1 MIEFQVGRLR
11 QEGTIRSPLDALVR
25 TVGKLAVRVGDQTVL
40 AEPDVPVLELAAQL
54 AVWLRDPRGD
64 FSYDSVEYEDPG
76 VLWIRQHSPGRVMLG
91 STLNPTIESEAIPVQ
106 AVHHA
111 VELFM
116 DRVKSEASRFGLRLD
131 DMVKLVRSG

>member
-76 VLWIRQHSPGRVMLG
+76 VLCVMLG